1 MKHYKVNSK
10 SELKHIMFDIFPYN
24 FYRNANPSVTST
36 ADVSSKDIWDGQ
48 HWVKHFEVLTW
59 EGKPY
64 ISNEILTYHKTK
76 EEACE
81 RVAEILNLN

>member
-1 MKHYKVNSK
+1 MKHYKVTSK
-10 SELKHIMFDIFPYN
+10 SELKNIFSGFPYN
-24 FYRNANPSVTST
+24 FYRNADASIDNAV
-36 ADVSSKDIWDGQ
+36 DVSSKDLWDGQ

-76 EEACE
+76 EEARE